1 MSFSSH
7 TISVYV
13 FFLQKTFTI
22 KTQWRRLQINAFN
35 VLFVHCV
42 IMKIVITTAKN
53 INHPKTIAYDFLIWK
68 KSCVMFIIAQEFF
81 QFKSNTIV
89 S

>member
-1 MSFSSH
+1 M
-7 TISVYV
+7 
-13 FFLQKTFTI
+13 FFLQKTFTV
-22 KTQWRRLQINAFN
+22 KTQWRRLQIYAFN

-42 IMKIVITTAKN
+42 IMKIVITYKRLTVKN
-53 INHPKTIAYDFLIWK
+53 INHAKTIAYNFLIWK
-68 KSCVMFIIAQEFF
+68 KSCAMFIVVQEFF